1 MHTPY
6 AGPRISL
13 KVKLSKP
20 EVQIDTNSTLLCYD
34 KDFLGKKKNIHRNF
48 VKGCDNQ
55 IIFVP
60 LWQHIEI

>member
-20 EVQIDTNSTLLCYD
+20 EVQIDTNSTLLRYD
-34 KDFLGKKKNIHRNF
+34 KDFLGKKKTYI
-48 VKGCDNQ
+48 G
-55 IIFVP
+55 I
-60 LWQHIEI
+60 L